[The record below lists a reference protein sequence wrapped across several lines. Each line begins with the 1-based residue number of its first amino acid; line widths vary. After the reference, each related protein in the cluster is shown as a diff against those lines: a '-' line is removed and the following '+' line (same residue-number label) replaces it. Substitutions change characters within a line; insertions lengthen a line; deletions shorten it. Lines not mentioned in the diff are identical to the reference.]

1 MSYDKPFKTYEEQYQ
16 KLILDYKINSV
27 GKNLEI
33 EMLKTFSYYNI
44 TNGYKEIFMENDIF
58 KNGVTIPNIIE
69 LSVHEKYFL
78 TTLFKYSTYVEEFF
92 KVKLAYSIGKNNT
105 EDHIEYLKDKYYAIP
120 QKRRT
125 KFINTV
131 DKIKRSFNT
140 KDQPT
145 RHYIDNHNHIPPW
158 ILFKNVY
165 FNNVI
170 DLFTFLKPS
179 MEKEILD
186 DYSLFVKLNV
196 GVALK
201 SKNFKKM
208 LTIVRKFRNKI
219 AHNAKVFNYRVDLDD
234 EIIHHEIQ
242 GLLPA
247 YFLSFKDIKNGI
259 GRTDLFAMIFSLI
272 VLLDNKFIRY
282 LFLVELKNSIIGIKQ
297 SKYGNNY
304 LSLANLPSDIENR
317 IDSMINFFKL

>member
-186 DYSLFVKLNV
+186 VYDIFKKY
-196 GVALK
+196 K
-201 SKNFKKM
+201 SKN
-208 LTIVRKFRNKI
+208 
-219 AHNAKVFNYRVDLDD
+219 
-234 EIIHHEIQ
+234 
-242 GLLPA
+242 
-247 YFLSFKDIKNGI
+247 
-259 GRTDLFAMIFSLI
+259 
-272 VLLDNKFIRY
+272 
-282 LFLVELKNSIIGIKQ
+282 
-297 SKYGNNY
+297 
-304 LSLANLPSDIENR
+304 
-317 IDSMINFFKL
+317 